1 MNVLETF
8 DSDGVIE
15 RHVGRVRS
23 DRTPHFHGAGV
34 VVSFLTVKNSVC
46 CILRWCFAMCCRF
59 AEVCQETCIPTVSD

>member
-34 VVSFLTVKNSVC
+34 VVAYCENSIC
-46 CILRWCFAMCCRF
+46 YILRWCLALC
-59 AEVCQETCIPTVSD
+59 

>member
-34 VVSFLTVKNSVC
+34 VVSLLYIVLIVFSQVC
-46 CILRWCFAMCCRF
+46 
-59 AEVCQETCIPTVSD
+59 